1 MLKQQE
7 IRNLLSKKANYFSN
21 TKDVFF
27 INLHNE
33 VGYNYLRQNIL
44 NILDDK
50 EIDKSL
56 DHLLFKEE
64 DDYK

>member
-27 INLHNE
+27 IHLHNE